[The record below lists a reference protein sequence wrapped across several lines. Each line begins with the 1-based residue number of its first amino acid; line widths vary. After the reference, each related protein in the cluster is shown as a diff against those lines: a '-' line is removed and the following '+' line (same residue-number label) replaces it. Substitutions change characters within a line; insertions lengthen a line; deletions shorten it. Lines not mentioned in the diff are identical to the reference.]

1 MKVGIIGCGF
11 IAEVHIQALRAV
23 GQEVFAIVGRD
34 REKTEEFAGKWGI
47 PHVCTDYRDFLKV
60 GVEAVHIC
68 TPPMLHFLPARFFL
82 ENKIPVVCEKP
93 HCL

>member
-34 REKTEEFAGKWGI
+34 REKTENGEFHMYVRSIG
-47 PHVCTDYRDFLKV
+47 TS
-60 GVEAVHIC
+60 
-68 TPPMLHFLPARFFL
+68 
-82 ENKIPVVCEKP
+82 
-93 HCL
+93 